1 MGEVVGVLSAVITIL
16 ATAFDASKT
25 LYELSQSI
33 RGHSK
38 EVRDMHEEFD
48 GLTTILSGLQKKSEN
63 TLLSKNAMLKAPLKG
78 CLDCCEE
85 LNKSLEGLGSPS
97 ISDWLKLQFRNKT
110 IKEIKTRL
118 ASYKEQ
124 LSLALQIIE
133 LEETSASRD
142 DIIKLKKKMGNV
154 KDDIEYE
161 LKLINDT
168 LLGVQKSVQET
179 QEHEEEIRKLKA
191 ALAACQA
198 AEKVIDDHCTRT
210 IFVLNNN
217 TTSDNSRQFIGTDNL
232 SFEGRFTATHNH
244 AGPSSVQRLGMF
256 SSDTHLDS
264 AERSTAP
271 ATRNREATMTVD
283 DVHIQRL
290 VIGGASTSFNSL
302 PGVRGESDDD
312 ASTSLPS
319 AQHHRQD

>member
-1 MGEVVGVLSAVITIL
+1 MVDPFSITAVAIEIL
-16 ATAFDASKT
+16 AAAFDASKK

-33 RGHSK
+33 QGHSK

-48 GLTTILSGLQKKSEN
+48 GLITILSGLQEKSGN
-63 TLLSKNAMLKAPLKG
+63 TLSSKDAMLKAPLKG
-78 CLDCCEE
+78 CLNCCEE
-85 LNKSLEGLGSPS
+85 LNKSLEGLGRPN
-97 ISDWLKLQFRNKT
+97 IRDWLKLQFRNKT
-110 IKEIKTRL
+110 IKDIKTRL

-133 LEETSASRD
+133 LQETSASRD
-142 DIIKLKKKMGNV
+142 DMIKLKEKMGDIKN
-154 KDDIEYE
+154 DIEYD
-161 LKLINDT
+161 LKSINDN
-168 LLGVQKSVQET
+168 LLGVQKSVQEM

-217 TTSDNSRQFIGTDNL
+217 TTSNSSRQFIGTDNL
-232 SFEGRFTATHNH
+232 NFEGRFTATHNH

-264 AERSTAP
+264 VDTSTAS
-271 ATRNREATMTVD
+271 ASNREASLTVG
-283 DVHIQRL
+283 DVRIQGL
-290 VIGGASTSFNSL
+290 VIRELPASFNSL
-302 PGVRGESDDD
+302 PGVHGESDDD
-312 ASTSLPS
+312 ASTLPS